1 VTDHYRGESQNLTT
15 AAEAN
20 VLKLREMLEI
30 PTEAE
35 RSRWEQIKKDFNKRK
50 LLGGAAESS
59 PVARVV
65 AQMTQFTDGLDAI
78 RTEIGRTGGEFA
90 KPQTLGETTIEQL
103 TKTIEG
109 LRWNAC
115 RGGHPRDGVSFGFP
129 CLRGSQRLFPEGGK
143 VVIDRRYKRA
153 SRPLPLVHRRS

>member
-1 VTDHYRGESQNLTT
+1 VMDHYRGESQNLTT

-30 PTEAE
+30 LTEAE

-50 LLGGAAESS
+50 LLGGAADSD

-78 RTEIGRTGGEFA
+78 RTEIGRAGGEFA

-103 TKTIEG
+103 TKIIEG
-109 LRWNAC
+109 LRAV
-115 RGGHPRDGVSFGFP
+115 PV
-129 CLRGSQRLFPEGGK
+129 QVEIK
-143 VVIDRRYKRA
+143 VVPVQDDAHTIKEIA
-153 SRPLPLVHRRS
+153 PNPANQPLAIEPTIQQGD